1 MNQQPFNLTFLSAAA
16 KTAPRLIREMPHAEQ
31 PLQRLYRAG
40 VNGIS
45 PAELIASILQT
56 KNGLELAH
64 QLLHLVEGQLYRL
77 PQLTRAQL
85 MQLNGVGQ
93 AQAARLQ
100 AALELGRRVLQ
111 ADAGEQPVIHAP
123 ADAANLLMY
132 EMLNLTQ
139 EHLRVILL
147 NTRNRVIGIPTVYVG
162 SLNTSV
168 VRLAEVFKPA
178 IVNNAAAVIVVHNH
192 PSTDPSPSPE
202 DVNVTRQLVQAGE
215 MLSIPVL
222 DHIILGRHRFV
233 SLKERGLGFGE

>member
-1 MNQQPFNLTFLSAAA
+1 MNQRRLNFTFPQSQQQAS
-16 KTAPRLIREMPHAEQ
+16 PRLIRELPLSEQ

-64 QLLHLVEGQLYRL
+64 QLLHLVEGQLHRL
-77 PQLTRAQL
+77 PQLTRTQL
-85 MQLNGVGQ
+85 MQLSGVGQ

-111 ADAGEQPVIHAP
+111 ADTGEQPSIQSP

-132 EMLNLTQ
+132 EMMNLEQ

-147 NTRNRVIGIPTVYVG
+147 NTRNRVITVPTVYVG

-178 IVNNAAAVIVVHNH
+178 IVHNAAAIIVCHNH
-192 PSTDPSPSPE
+192 PSSDPSPSPE
-202 DVNVTRQLVQAGE
+202 DVSVTRHLVQAGE

-233 SLKERGLGFGE
+233 SMKERQLGFD

>member
-1 MNQQPFNLTFLSAAA
+1 
-16 KTAPRLIREMPHAEQ
+16 
-31 PLQRLYRAG
+31 
-40 VNGIS
+40 
-45 PAELIASILQT
+45 
-56 KNGLELAH
+56 
-64 QLLHLVEGQLYRL
+64 
-77 PQLTRAQL
+77 
-85 MQLNGVGQ
+85 MQLHGVGE

-100 AALELGRRVLQ
+100 ASLELGRRVLQ
-111 ADAGEQPVIHAP
+111 ADPGEKPSVNSP

-178 IVNNAAAVIVVHNH
+178 IVNNAAALIVVHNH
-192 PSTDPSPSPE
+192 PSGDCSASPE
-202 DVNVTRQLVQAGE
+202 DVSVTRHLVQAGE

-233 SLKERGLGFGE
+233 SLKERGLGFGD

>member
-1 MNQQPFNLTFLSAAA
+1 MNQRPLNFTFPQSQQKAP
-16 KTAPRLIREMPHAEQ
+16 PRLIRELPLSEQ

-56 KNGLELAH
+56 KNGLEIAH
-64 QLLHLVEGQLYRL
+64 QLLHLVEGQLHRL

-85 MQLNGVGQ
+85 MQLSGVGQ

-100 AALELGRRVLQ
+100 ASLELGRRVLQ
-111 ADAGEQPVIHAP
+111 ADTGEQPSIQSP

-132 EMLNLTQ
+132 EMMNLTQ

-147 NTRNRVIGIPTVYVG
+147 NTRNRVITVPTVYVG

-168 VRLAEVFKPA
+168 VRLAELFKPA
-178 IVNNAAAVIVVHNH
+178 IVHNAAAVIVVHNH
-192 PSTDPSPSPE
+192 PSGDCSPSPE
-202 DVNVTRQLVQAGE
+202 DVRVTRHLVQVGE

-233 SLKERGLGFGE
+233 SLKERQLGFD

>member
-1 MNQQPFNLTFLSAAA
+1 MNQKPLNLPFLHTQSQ
-16 KTAPRLIREMPHAEQ
+16 TAPRLIRELPRSEQ
-31 PLQRLYRAG
+31 PLQRLYQVG
-40 VNGIS
+40 VQSIS
-45 PAELIASILQT
+45 PAELIASVLQV

-64 QLLHLVEGQLYRL
+64 QLLHLVEGQLHRL
-77 PQLTRAQL
+77 PQLTRTQL
-85 MQLNGVGQ
+85 MQLHGVGQ

-111 ADAGEQPVIHAP
+111 AEPGEQPLIQSP

-132 EMLNLTQ
+132 EMMNLEQ

-147 NTRNRVIGIPTVYVG
+147 NTRTRVIAIPTVYIG

-178 IVNNAAAVIVVHNH
+178 IVHNAAAMIVVHNH
-192 PSTDPSPSPE
+192 PSGECSPSPE
-202 DVNVTRQLVQAGE
+202 DVSVTRHLVQAGE
-215 MLSIPVL
+215 MLSISVL

-233 SLKERGLGFGE
+233 SLKERQLGFA

>member
-1 MNQQPFNLTFLSAAA
+1 MNQKPFNLTFFQTAA
-16 KTAPRLIREMPHAEQ
+16 KTPPRLIREMPHTEQ

-40 VNGIS
+40 VDRIS

-56 KNGLELAH
+56 NNGLELAH
-64 QLLHLVEGQLYRL
+64 QLLHLVEGQLHRL

-85 MQLNGVGQ
+85 MQLHGVGQ

-111 ADAGEQPVIHAP
+111 ADTGEQPLVHSP

-132 EMLNLTQ
+132 EMMNLTQ
-139 EHLRVILL
+139 EQLRVILL

-178 IVNNAAAVIVVHNH
+178 IVNNAAAVIVAHNH
-192 PSTDPSPSPE
+192 PSSDPSPSPE
-202 DVNVTRQLVQAGE
+202 DINVTRSMVKTGE
-215 MLSIPVL
+215 MLSIPLL
-222 DHIILGRHRFV
+222 DHIILGRNRFV
-233 SLKERGLGFGE
+233 SLKERGLGFGD

>member
-1 MNQQPFNLTFLSAAA
+1 MMNQRPLNFTFLQTTVS
-16 KTAPRLIREMPHAEQ
+16 TPSRLIREMPLSEQ

-40 VNGIS
+40 VDRIS
-45 PAELIASILQT
+45 PAELIAAVLQT

-64 QLLHLVEGQLYRL
+64 QLLHLVEGKLHRL
-77 PQLTRAQL
+77 PQLTRSQL
-85 MQLNGVGQ
+85 MQLHGVGQ

-111 ADAGEQPVIHAP
+111 ADPGEQPSIQSP

-147 NTRNRVIGIPTVYVG
+147 NTRNRVIGIPTVYIG

-192 PSTDPSPSPE
+192 PSGECSPSPE
-202 DVNVTRQLVQAGE
+202 DVSVTRHLVQTGE

-233 SLKERGLGFGE
+233 SLKERQLGFS

>member
-1 MNQQPFNLTFLSAAA
+1 MNQRRLNFTFPQSQQQAS
-16 KTAPRLIREMPHAEQ
+16 PRLIRELPLSEQ

-64 QLLHLVEGQLYRL
+64 QLLHLVEGQLHRL
-77 PQLTRAQL
+77 PQLTRTQL
-85 MQLNGVGQ
+85 MQLSGVGQ

-111 ADAGEQPVIHAP
+111 ADTGEQPSIQSP

-132 EMLNLTQ
+132 EMMNLEQ

-147 NTRNRVIGIPTVYVG
+147 NTRNRVITVPTVYVG

-168 VRLAEVFKPA
+168 VRLAGVFKPA
-178 IVNNAAAVIVVHNH
+178 IVHNAAAIIVCHNH
-192 PSTDPSPSPE
+192 PSSDPSPSPE
-202 DVNVTRQLVQAGE
+202 DVSVTRHLVQAGE

-233 SLKERGLGFGE
+233 SMKERQLGFD

>member
-1 MNQQPFNLTFLSAAA
+1 MNQKPFNLPLPAAP
-16 KTAPRLIREMPHAEQ
+16 TATPPRLIRELPLSEQ

-64 QLLHLVEGQLYRL
+64 QLLHLVEGQLHRL
-77 PQLTRAQL
+77 PQLTRIQL
-85 MQLNGVGQ
+85 MQLHGVGE

-100 AALELGRRVLQ
+100 AALALGRRVLQ
-111 ADAGEQPVIHAP
+111 ADTGDQPSIQSP

-132 EMLNLTQ
+132 EMMNLTQ

-147 NTRNRVIGIPTVYVG
+147 NTRNRVIAVPTVYIG

-178 IVNNAAAVIVVHNH
+178 IVHNAAAVIVVHNH
-192 PSTDPSPSPE
+192 PSHDPSPSPE
-202 DVNVTRQLVQAGE
+202 DVSVTRHLVQAGE

-233 SLKERGLGFGE
+233 SLKERQLGFA

>member
-1 MNQQPFNLTFLSAAA
+1 MNQRRLNFTFPQSQQQAS
-16 KTAPRLIREMPHAEQ
+16 PRLIRELPLSEQ

-64 QLLHLVEGQLYRL
+64 QLLHLVEGQLHRL
-77 PQLTRAQL
+77 PQLTRTQL
-85 MQLNGVGQ
+85 MQLSGVGQ

-111 ADAGEQPVIHAP
+111 ADTGEQPSIQSP

-132 EMLNLTQ
+132 EMMNLEQ

-147 NTRNRVIGIPTVYVG
+147 NTRNRVITVPTVYVG

-178 IVNNAAAVIVVHNH
+178 IVHNAAAIIVCHNH
-192 PSTDPSPSPE
+192 PSSDPSPSPE
-202 DVNVTRQLVQAGE
+202 DVSVTRHLVQAGE

-233 SLKERGLGFGE
+233 SLKERQLGFD

>member
-1 MNQQPFNLTFLSAAA
+1 MNQKPFNLPLPAAQ
-16 KTAPRLIREMPHAEQ
+16 TATPPRLIRELPLSEQ

-56 KNGLELAH
+56 KNGLEIAH
-64 QLLHLVEGQLYRL
+64 QLLHLVDGQLHRL
-77 PQLTRAQL
+77 PQLTRTQL
-85 MQLNGVGQ
+85 MQLSGVGQ

-111 ADAGEQPVIHAP
+111 ADTGEQPSIQSP

-132 EMLNLTQ
+132 EMMNLEQ
-139 EHLRVILL
+139 EQLRVILL
-147 NTRNRVIGIPTVYVG
+147 NTRNRVITVPTVYIG

-168 VRLAEVFKPA
+168 VRLAELFKPA
-178 IVNNAAAVIVVHNH
+178 IVHNAATVIIVHNH
-192 PSTDPSPSPE
+192 PSGDCSPSPE
-202 DVNVTRQLVQAGE
+202 DVNVTRHLVQVGE

-233 SLKERGLGFGE
+233 SLKERQLGFA

>member
-1 MNQQPFNLTFLSAAA
+1 
-16 KTAPRLIREMPHAEQ
+16 
-31 PLQRLYRAG
+31 
-40 VNGIS
+40 
-45 PAELIASILQT
+45 
-56 KNGLELAH
+56 
-64 QLLHLVEGQLYRL
+64 
-77 PQLTRAQL
+77 
-85 MQLNGVGQ
+85 MQLHGVGE

-100 AALELGRRVLQ
+100 ASLELGRRVLQ
-111 ADAGEQPVIHAP
+111 ADPGEQPSVNSP

-178 IVNNAAAVIVVHNH
+178 IVNNAAAIIVCHNH
-192 PSTDPSPSPE
+192 PSSDPSPSPE
-202 DVNVTRQLVQAGE
+202 DVNVTRSLVKTGE

-222 DHIILGRHRFV
+222 DHIILGRNRFV
-233 SLKERGLGFGE
+233 SLKERGLGFGD

>member
-1 MNQQPFNLTFLSAAA
+1 MNQRPLNFTFAQPQQ
-16 KTAPRLIREMPHAEQ
+16 APTRLIRELPLSEQ

-40 VNGIS
+40 VDRIS

-56 KNGLELAH
+56 KNGLEIAH
-64 QLLHLVEGQLYRL
+64 QLLHLVEGQLHRL

-85 MQLNGVGQ
+85 MQLSGVGQ

-100 AALELGRRVLQ
+100 ASLELGRRVLQ
-111 ADAGEQPVIHAP
+111 ADTGEQPLIHAP

-132 EMLNLTQ
+132 EMMNLEQ
-139 EHLRVILL
+139 EQLRVILL
-147 NTRNRVIGIPTVYVG
+147 NTRNRVIAVPTVYVG

-168 VRLAEVFKPA
+168 VRVAELFKPA
-178 IVNNAAAVIVVHNH
+178 IVHNAAAVIVVHNH
-192 PSTDPSPSPE
+192 PSGDCSPSPE
-202 DVNVTRQLVQAGE
+202 DVGVTRHLVQAGE

-233 SLKERGLGFGE
+233 SLKERQLGFD

>member
-1 MNQQPFNLTFLSAAA
+1 MNQRPLNFTFPQSQQQAP
-16 KTAPRLIREMPHAEQ
+16 PRLIRELPLSEQ

-56 KNGLELAH
+56 KNGLEIAH
-64 QLLHLVEGQLYRL
+64 QLLHLVEGQLHRL
-77 PQLTRAQL
+77 PQLTRTQL
-85 MQLNGVGQ
+85 MQLSGVGQ

-111 ADAGEQPVIHAP
+111 ADTGEQPSIQSP

-132 EMLNLTQ
+132 EMMNLEQ

-147 NTRNRVIGIPTVYVG
+147 NTRNRVITVPTVYVG

-178 IVNNAAAVIVVHNH
+178 IVHNAAAIIVCHNH
-192 PSTDPSPSPE
+192 PSGDCSPSPE
-202 DVNVTRQLVQAGE
+202 DVSVTRHLVQAGE

-233 SLKERGLGFGE
+233 SMKERQLGFD

>member
-1 MNQQPFNLTFLSAAA
+1 MNQRPLNFTFAQAQQA
-16 KTAPRLIREMPHAEQ
+16 PPRLIRELPLSEQ

-40 VNGIS
+40 VDRIS

-56 KNGLELAH
+56 KNGLEIAH
-64 QLLHLVEGQLYRL
+64 QLLHLVEGQLHRL

-85 MQLNGVGQ
+85 MQLSGVGQ

-100 AALELGRRVLQ
+100 ASLELGRRVLQ
-111 ADAGEQPVIHAP
+111 ADTGEQPLIHSP

-139 EHLRVILL
+139 EHLRIILL
-147 NTRNRVIGIPTVYVG
+147 NTRNRVIAVPTVYVG

-168 VRLAEVFKPA
+168 VRVAELFKPA
-178 IVNNAAAVIVVHNH
+178 IVHNAAAVIVVHNH
-192 PSTDPSPSPE
+192 PSGDCSPSPE
-202 DVNVTRQLVQAGE
+202 DVGVTRHLVQAGE

-233 SLKERGLGFGE
+233 SLKERQLGFD

>member
-1 MNQQPFNLTFLSAAA
+1 MNQRPLNFIFSQSQQQAP
-16 KTAPRLIREMPHAEQ
+16 PRLIRELPLSEQ

-40 VNGIS
+40 VDRIS

-56 KNGLELAH
+56 KNGLEIAH
-64 QLLHLVEGQLYRL
+64 QLLHLVEGQLHRL
-77 PQLTRAQL
+77 PQLTRTQL
-85 MQLNGVGQ
+85 MQLSGVGQ

-100 AALELGRRVLQ
+100 ASLELGRRVLQ
-111 ADAGEQPVIHAP
+111 ADTGEQPLIHSP

-147 NTRNRVIGIPTVYVG
+147 NTRNRVIAVPTVYVG

-168 VRLAEVFKPA
+168 VRVAELFKPA
-178 IVNNAAAVIVVHNH
+178 IVHNAAAVIVCHNH
-192 PSTDPSPSPE
+192 PSGDCSPSPE
-202 DVNVTRQLVQAGE
+202 DVAVTRHLVQAGE

-233 SLKERGLGFGE
+233 SLKERQLGFD

>member
-1 MNQQPFNLTFLSAAA
+1 MNQRPLNFTLPQSNQQAP
-16 KTAPRLIREMPHAEQ
+16 PRLIRELPLSEQ

-40 VNGIS
+40 VDRIS

-64 QLLHLVEGQLYRL
+64 QLLHLVEGQLHRL
-77 PQLTRAQL
+77 PQLTRTQL
-85 MQLNGVGQ
+85 MQLHGVGQ

-111 ADAGEQPVIHAP
+111 AEPGEQPLIQSP

-132 EMLNLTQ
+132 EMMNLEQ

-147 NTRNRVIGIPTVYVG
+147 NTRNRVIAVPTVYIG

-178 IVNNAAAVIVVHNH
+178 IVHNASAVIIVHNH
-192 PSTDPSPSPE
+192 PSGDCSPSPE
-202 DVNVTRQLVQAGE
+202 DISVTRRLVQTGE
-215 MLSIPVL
+215 MLSISVL

-233 SLKERGLGFGE
+233 SLKERQLGFD

>member
-1 MNQQPFNLTFLSAAA
+1 MNQRPLNFTFAQPQQAP
-16 KTAPRLIREMPHAEQ
+16 PRLIRELPLSEQ

-40 VNGIS
+40 VDRIS

-56 KNGLELAH
+56 KNGLEIAH
-64 QLLHLVEGQLYRL
+64 QLLHLVEGQLHRL

-85 MQLNGVGQ
+85 MQLSGVGQ

-100 AALELGRRVLQ
+100 ASLELGRRVLQ
-111 ADAGEQPVIHAP
+111 ADTCEQPLIHAP

-132 EMLNLTQ
+132 EMMNLEQ
-139 EHLRVILL
+139 EQLRVILL
-147 NTRNRVIGIPTVYVG
+147 NTRNRVIAVPTVYVG

-168 VRLAEVFKPA
+168 VRVAELIKPA
-178 IVNNAAAVIVVHNH
+178 IVHNAAAVIVVHNH
-192 PSTDPSPSPE
+192 PSGDCSPSPE
-202 DVNVTRQLVQAGE
+202 DVGVTRHLVQAGE

-233 SLKERGLGFGE
+233 SLKERQLGFD

>member
-1 MNQQPFNLTFLSAAA
+1 MNQRRLNFTFPQSQQQAS
-16 KTAPRLIREMPHAEQ
+16 PRLIRELPLSEQ

-64 QLLHLVEGQLYRL
+64 QLMHLVEGQLHRL
-77 PQLTRAQL
+77 PQLTRTQL
-85 MQLNGVGQ
+85 MQLSGVGQ

-111 ADAGEQPVIHAP
+111 ADTGEQPSIQSP

-132 EMLNLTQ
+132 EMMNLEQ

-147 NTRNRVIGIPTVYVG
+147 NTRNRVITVPTVYVG

-178 IVNNAAAVIVVHNH
+178 IVHNAAAIIVCHNH
-192 PSTDPSPSPE
+192 PSSDPSPSPE
-202 DVNVTRQLVQAGE
+202 DVSVTRHLVQAGE

-233 SLKERGLGFGE
+233 SMKERQLGFD

>member
-1 MNQQPFNLTFLSAAA
+1 MNQQPFNLTFLSAA

-192 PSTDPSPSPE
+192 PSSDP
-202 DVNVTRQLVQAGE
+202 
-215 MLSIPVL
+215 
-222 DHIILGRHRFV
+222 
-233 SLKERGLGFGE
+233 

>member
-1 MNQQPFNLTFLSAAA
+1 MNQQPFNLTFLQAAH
-16 KTAPRLIREMPHAEQ
+16 KTAPRLIREMPHSEQ

-40 VNGIS
+40 VDRIS

-64 QLLHLVEGQLYRL
+64 QLLHLVEGQLHKL

-85 MQLNGVGQ
+85 MQLHGVGE

-100 AALELGRRVLQ
+100 ASLELGRRVLQ
-111 ADAGEQPVIHAP
+111 ADPGEQPAVQSP

-178 IVNNAAAVIVVHNH
+178 IVNNAAAIIVCHNH
-192 PSTDPSPSPE
+192 PSGDCSPSPE
-202 DVNVTRQLVQAGE
+202 DVSVTRHLVQAGE

-233 SLKERGLGFGE
+233 SLKERGLGFGD